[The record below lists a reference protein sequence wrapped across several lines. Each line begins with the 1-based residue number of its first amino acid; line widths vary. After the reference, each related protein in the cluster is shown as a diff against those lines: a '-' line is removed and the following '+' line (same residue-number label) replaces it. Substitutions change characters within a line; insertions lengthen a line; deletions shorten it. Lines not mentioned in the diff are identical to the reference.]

1 MQVATTS
8 PLVPSVGDRRVLSG
22 VELLQ
27 LVGRIAADTAS
38 WQSRLCLPDGDE
50 RWWTRLH
57 ADAGTAVDVWLLSW
71 LPGSA
76 TQLHDHGGSTAA
88 FTVVRGTLREI
99 RLDRSGHRIAKQRR
113 TGTATVVPPRVIH
126 DVNGAGDGPAVSIHA
141 YSPPLTTMNFYD
153 VGAAGRPQLVDT
165 AQVDGPEG

>member
-8 PLVPSVGDRRVLSG
+8 RLALSREDRSALSG

-38 WQSRLCLPDGDE
+38 WQPALCLPESDE

-57 ADAGTAVDVWLLSW
+57 TDADVDVWLLSW

-76 TQLHDHGGSTAA
+76 TQLHDHGRSTAA
-88 FTVVRGTLREI
+88 FTVVRGTLREV
-99 RLDRSGHRIAKQRR
+99 RLDRRGHRITKQRR
-113 TGTATVVPPRVIH
+113 AGAATVVPPRVIH
-126 DVNGAGDGPAVSIHA
+126 DVNGSGDEPAVSIHA
-141 YSPPLTTMNFYD
+141 YSPPLTTMNFFHVD
-153 VGAAGRPQLVDT
+153 GAGRPRLTDT
-165 AQVDGPEG
+165 AHVDGPER